1 MKKILLLC
9 VTSQNVITFRAGLIK
24 TLQEKGYEVSVVAFD
39 DEYQEEIQKLN
50 VAFYCVK
57 EENRG
62 MNPLK
67 ILTLKGKYYIIYLYV
82 FRRTRKNGFIGA

>member
-24 TLQEKGYEVSVVAFD
+24 TLQDKGWAVSVIAFD
-39 DEYQEEIQKLN
+39 DEYREEISKLN
-50 VAFYCVK
+50 VAFYCIK

-62 MNPLK
+62 MNPMK
-67 ILTLKGKYYIIYLYV
+67 ILSLK
-82 FRRTRKNGFIGA
+82 